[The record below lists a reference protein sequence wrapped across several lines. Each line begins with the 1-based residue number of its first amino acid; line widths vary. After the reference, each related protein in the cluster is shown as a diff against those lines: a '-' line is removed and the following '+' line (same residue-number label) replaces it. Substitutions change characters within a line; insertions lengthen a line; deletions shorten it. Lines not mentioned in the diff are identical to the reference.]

1 MSNAMCLEMK
11 SKFGLIIF
19 NPFVSIVYV
28 SDSSHLFFFSFRQK
42 FMKIFAIR
50 TMIFIQIQWSGILKE
65 YRKRDFLN
73 KYDCHG
79 VDGRSCIHR
88 RDSVLGLSIQNK
100 RKGTLENGIILMSI
114 IVCLQSKVELN
125 G

>member
-42 FMKIFAIR
+42 FMKIFAI
-50 TMIFIQIQWSGILKE
+50 IAKKDICKFSG
-65 YRKRDFLN
+65 
-73 KYDCHG
+73 
-79 VDGRSCIHR
+79 
-88 RDSVLGLSIQNK
+88 
-100 RKGTLENGIILMSI
+100 
-114 IVCLQSKVELN
+114 VES
-125 G
+125 

>member
-1 MSNAMCLEMK
+1 
-11 SKFGLIIF
+11 
-19 NPFVSIVYV
+19 
-28 SDSSHLFFFSFRQK
+28 
-42 FMKIFAIR
+42 MKIFAIR